1 LLLSDQARI
10 DTKPQLEIVADNVKC
25 AHGATVSQ
33 LQADEIF
40 YLQSRGISAP
50 QAQRLLIYG
59 FAMEILEKIPL
70 AELRSRLSEVIAKW
84 T

>member
-1 LLLSDQARI
+1 V

-40 YLQSRGISAP
+40 YLQSRGISAA
-50 QAQRLLIYG
+50 QAQRLLIYA
-59 FAMEILEKIPL
+59 FAMDILQTLPM
-70 AELRSRLSEVIAKW
+70 ASLRDRLSAALADW
-84 T
+84 RD

>member
-1 LLLSDQARI
+1 LLLSDKARV

-59 FAMEILEKIPL
+59 FAMEILETIE
-70 AELRSRLSEVIAKW
+70 AETLRSRLAETITQW